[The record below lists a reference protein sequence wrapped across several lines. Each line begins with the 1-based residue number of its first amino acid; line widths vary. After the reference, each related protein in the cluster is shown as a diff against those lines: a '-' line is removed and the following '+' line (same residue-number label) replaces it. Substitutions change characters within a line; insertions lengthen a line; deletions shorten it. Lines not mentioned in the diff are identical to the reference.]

1 MVSRIFVFVGVQLRQ
16 LALGARQPLLGS
28 QQQPLD
34 GLGAVSTVTVAG
46 ADRPVVVKDAKIAL
60 RVRVAPIRG
69 AMSHIQD
76 RVPAVPPAPRRRG
89 PSRRFP
95 RLWIFLHI
103 F

>member
-1 MVSRIFVFVGVQLRQ
+1 
-16 LALGARQPLLGS
+16 
-28 QQQPLD
+28 
-34 GLGAVSTVTVAG
+34 
-46 ADRPVVVKDAKIAL
+46 L